1 MIKLTSSIFFMS
13 RQTALRFDHKE
24 IAVIFA
30 LFVFVAMLMFTVG
43 ILVGKGLTTARL
55 EADGFGLTEREPA
68 GLATQ
73 VPKVHSEGLAES
85 HGSTVTSGHAGLS
98 DLTEPSHSEASAGAF
113 VENTVPATA
122 EPLKLIPKKT
132 TPYSPL
138 SDSLLE
144 KKHKQDSDHVFQNP
158 KVNALLESGARA
170 QTASRQPNALPT
182 APVSFGEGA
191 YTVQIGSY
199 PNKQDAEA
207 RIESLKKLGF
217 PHAYLSAKQLG
228 EKKAT
233 WFRVWLGYFP
243 NFDTAKENA
252 EFLKQK
258 GEVKNYLVRKSD
270 QNKG

>member
-1 MIKLTSSIFFMS
+1 MS

-43 ILVGKGLTTARL
+43 ILVGKGLTLARL
-55 EADGFGLTEREPA
+55 ESDGIGLTDREPA
-68 GLATQ
+68 GLATTQ
-73 VPKVHSEGLAES
+73 PASKLHTEGLAES
-85 HGSTVTSGHAGLS
+85 HGNTVTSGHPGLS
-98 DLTEPSHSEASAGAF
+98 DITEPTAPHAASATGTEHIETA
-113 VENTVPATA
+113 VPSAT
-122 EPLKLIPKKT
+122 EPLKLIPKKAT
-132 TPYSPL
+132 VSSPL
-138 SDSLLE
+138 GDSLLE
-144 KKHKQDSDHVFQNP
+144 KKHKYNADHVLKDP
-158 KVNALLESGARA
+158 KVNALLEGGNHAP
-170 QTASRQPNALPT
+170 TASRSPNALPT
-182 APVSFGEGA
+182 VPVSFGEGA

-228 EKKAT
+228 EKKTT

-252 EFLKQK
+252 EFLKKK
-258 GEVKNYLVRKSD
+258 GEVKNYLVRKSE